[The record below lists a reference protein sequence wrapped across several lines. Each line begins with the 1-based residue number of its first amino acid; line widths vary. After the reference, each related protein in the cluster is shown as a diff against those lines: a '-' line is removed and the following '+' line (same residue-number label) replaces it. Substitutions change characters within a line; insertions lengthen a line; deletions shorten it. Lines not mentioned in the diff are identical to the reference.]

1 MYDDEM
7 CVVCMSR
14 QCNDKNK
21 KIKISMTTRTRDGSW
36 RDRIVETKTTTTTK
50 WIEAE
55 LSG

>member
-36 RDRIVETKTTTTTK
+36 RDRIVETKTTTTK